1 MPKPTQAG
9 TETLKKKIAA
19 LPRGP
24 GVYLLKDANG
34 RVLYVGKAQD
44 LRTRVRSY
52 LHPEQDT
59 RASAPFLSAKV
70 TDVDFIATSNEK
82 EALILEDTQIKRHRP
97 RYNVKLRDDK
107 AYLCIRVDLDH
118 EWPRLGMVRR
128 IKRDGAVYFGPFS
141 DAKAVRR
148 TLRTLGNVF
157 PLRLCSDR
165 TLVTRDRPCL
175 YYQLQRCC
183 APCVDLVEQAEY
195 QRMVKGL
202 LDVLRGKVSG
212 LLRSLERQ
220 MAAASQ
226 AQQYERAASLRDQI
240 EAVRRTTQAQHVMSA
255 DLRDRDVVGLQRR
268 GEVAVAMVLHV
279 REGRLISKRGYP
291 MRTLLPDG
299 AILERVLGQIYRA
312 GRLVPPEVLL
322 PAELEDPQ
330 AAVERLRELRGGAV
344 RLRVPQRGAGRAL
357 LDLAEQN
364 ALSALEHAEGDER
377 QRQALLQA
385 LGDRLALAA
394 VTQRI
399 ECYDISNLQGAEM
412 VGSRAVFQDGLP
424 DKESYRRFKIRSV
437 QGQDDFAALREVL
450 QRRFATAEVA
460 PDLIVVDGGAGQLSG
475 ALERIPD
482 GVAVVGLAKART
494 LRGGKRLLERVYLP
508 GRREPLELP
517 PDAPET
523 YLLARIRD
531 EAHRFAI
538 TYHRKLRSRRAIR
551 SQLDGIPG
559 LGPKRRTALLRM
571 FGSAGGV
578 RAAGAEELRKVP
590 LPEPVVQAILAWA
603 EGKSE

>member
-9 TETLKKKIAA
+9 TEALKKKIAA

-34 RVLYVGKAQD
+34 RVLYVGKAGD

-175 YYQLQRCC
+175 YHQLQRCC

-202 LDVLRGKVSG
+202 LEVLRGKVSG

-255 DLRDRDVVGLQRR
+255 DLRDRDIVGLQRR

-344 RLRVPQRGAGRAL
+344 RLRVPKRGAGRAL
-357 LDLAEQN
+357 LDLAERN

-394 VTQRI
+394 VPQRI

-460 PDLIVVDGGAGQLSG
+460 PDLIIVDGGAGQRSG

-482 GVAVVGLAKART
+482 GVA
-494 LRGGKRLLERVYLP
+494 
-508 GRREPLELP
+508 
-517 PDAPET
+517 
-523 YLLARIRD
+523 
-531 EAHRFAI
+531 
-538 TYHRKLRSRRAIR
+538 
-551 SQLDGIPG
+551 
-559 LGPKRRTALLRM
+559 
-571 FGSAGGV
+571 
-578 RAAGAEELRKVP
+578 
-590 LPEPVVQAILAWA
+590 
-603 EGKSE
+603 